1 MNEAQSNESIAVRNI
16 ENAFR
21 RIESQVLPP
30 QAVLLH
36 GHPVLRY
43 VEKTIQQALVAK
55 LARHISML
63 NAASILM
70 EHGHVHEQGILQ
82 RTMDEASSD
91 ISFLSIGLVK
101 NDFTERH
108 AQLLEEFWKEEFD
121 APNALDS
128 SQDRAQP
135 RRDKIRSYVA
145 KYSGPDPSTAI
156 KAERSVYKSYSGYVH
171 GAAPHIMD
179 LHSVACE
186 GFSVRGVAG
195 TYRQDEHRAD
205 LRNYYFRTLQAT
217 AMVAKAVGDG
227 ALCTRMMDSAHEY
240 AKAVGLPL

>member
-1 MNEAQSNESIAVRNI
+1 MICSSVNRFFTSN
-16 ENAFR
+16 
-21 RIESQVLPP
+21 
-30 QAVLLH
+30 LLRM
-36 GHPVLRY
+36 GDW
-43 VEKTIQQALVAK
+43 T
-55 LARHISML
+55 
-63 NAASILM
+63 
-70 EHGHVHEQGILQ
+70 
-82 RTMDEASSD
+82 
-91 ISFLSIGLVK
+91 
-101 NDFTERH
+101 
-108 AQLLEEFWKEEFD
+108 
-121 APNALDS
+121 PNCGATQKRGDV
-128 SQDRAQP
+128 D
-135 RRDKIRSYVA
+135 VA

>member
-1 MNEAQSNESIAVRNI
+1 MNEAQSNESIAVRNM
-16 ENAFR
+16 EAALR
-21 RIESQVLPP
+21 RIERQIPPP
-30 QAVLLH
+30 QKVLLH

-43 VEKTIQQALVAK
+43 VEQTIQQALVAK
-55 LARHISML
+55 LARHISNL
-63 NAASILM
+63 NAASILL
-70 EHGHVHEQGILQ
+70 ECGHVHEQGILQ
-82 RTMDEASSD
+82 RVMDEGGSD
-91 ISFLSIGLVK
+91 IFFLALGLVK
-101 NDFTERH
+101 NDLTERH
-108 AQLLEEFWKEEFD
+108 SQLLEEFWKEEFD

-156 KAERSVYKSYSGYVH
+156 KAERSVYKTYSGYIH

-195 TYRQDEHRAD
+195 TYRQDAHRAD
-205 LRNYYFRTLQAT
+205 LRNYYFRTLSAT

-227 ALCTRMMDSAHEY
+227 ALCSQMADSAEAY
-240 AKAVGLPL
+240 AQAEGLQV